1 MSNTMAPLESRRE
14 PGTVDPTA
22 TESGQITSEKQTP
35 TKSSDP
41 DSSTRADDPKKTI
54 NRKYRKKHP
63 AKGKKAKLPQKPEA
77 ETDSEASSE
86 GDSDEE
92 DSDSESEVEVKKLK
106 RLSKT
111 VSDSR
116 RSKKDLRK
124 KRKAKAGKPL
134 SSESDSDESDSSEA
148 EEDKAHV
155 DDASGDE
162 DKGQKEQQGKQD
174 LDLQQLQQLVQLM
187 LQTQQ
192 RALAPNPTGLAPAGA
207 GMALNPDPSHLQA
220 AMQAPLM
227 QQLLNAQ
234 LGKVLQSSGG
244 QAGQSKN
251 QRRERRGQ
259 QEKSG
264 TRNVDGSRKS
274 KTTEKAA
281 EKVPGNGLEFKRV
294 DQVWD
299 SSIHNYKLK
308 DTTGAPAVAQYEGFI
323 FHIRR
328 TFDWEGKY
336 KTTYVDVKSKDLR
349 ECLREVIGNIKGVSL
364 VEETPKLNPNLLFL

>member
-1 MSNTMAPLESRRE
+1 MAPLESRRE

-41 DSSTRADDPKKTI
+41 DSSTHADDPKKTI

-162 DKGQKEQQGKQD
+162 DKGQKEQQGKKD

-234 LGKVLQSSGG
+234 LGKVLQNSGG